1 MLLLLLVLLFVLDT
15 SAAVSEHWVLR
26 WRVIP
31 GIAIGC
37 SVLELDLIITV
48 FVKVIFLLSKIRSSS
63 SSSVISFALIQL
75 EKLCLY
81 ALENFLRISPCCSS
95 FSIILFVANAD
106 EIIGCSGSGLD
117 LVPHCGHILLVMVIT
132 LDLSLFKSDIL
143 SIKRSIVNSFL
154 WLL

>member
-1 MLLLLLVLLFVLDT
+1 M
-15 SAAVSEHWVLR
+15 
-26 WRVIP
+26 IP

-48 FVKVIFLLSKIRSSS
+48 FVKVIFFLSKIRSSSS